1 MTSSISLF
9 TIQFQEFDLTAVQ
22 ILESSCPRCEP
33 RQPHQQE
40 ISWSHEEEL
49 FQMCLQRV
57 LWALGYTK
65 SVSVSQH

>member
-1 MTSSISLF
+1 M
-9 TIQFQEFDLTAVQ
+9 TAVQ

-33 RQPHQQE
+33 RQPRQPHQEE
-40 ISWSHEEEL
+40 IWSHEEEL

-65 SVSVSQH
+65 SASQY